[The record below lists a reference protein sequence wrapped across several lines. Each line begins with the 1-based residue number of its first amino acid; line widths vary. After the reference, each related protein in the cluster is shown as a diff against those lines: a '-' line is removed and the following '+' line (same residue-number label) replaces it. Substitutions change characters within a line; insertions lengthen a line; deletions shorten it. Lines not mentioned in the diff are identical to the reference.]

1 MPINITMPALSP
13 TMEEGNLSKW
23 LVKEGDKVAP
33 GDVIAEI
40 ETDKATMEVEAVDE
54 GTVAKIVV
62 PAGTEGVKV
71 NALIAVLAEEGED
84 VAAAAKGA
92 GAAPKAEAPKEE
104 PKPAEAKKEAAAPA
118 AAPAPA
124 RSEQPAVAP
133 AVNKGERVFASP
145 LARRI
150 AKDAGVDISAVK
162 GSGPHGRVIQRD
174 VEAALASGAAKAVSA
189 QAESAAA
196 PKPMSD
202 DAILKLFEDGS
213 YEVVPHDGMRK
224 TIARRLVESKQT
236 VPHFYLTIDCELDA
250 LLALRSQINA
260 AAPMLK
266 TEKGEVPAYKL
277 SVNDMVIK
285 ATALALRDVPEANVS
300 WTEGG
305 MIKHKCSDVGVA
317 VSIPGGLITPIV
329 RHAESKTLSVISNEM
344 KDMARRARD
353 RKLKPEEYQ
362 GGSTSVSNLGMFGV
376 KDFAAIIN
384 PPHATIF
391 AIGAGEERAVVKKGE
406 IKVATVMSVTLS
418 TDHRAVDG
426 ALAAEL
432 AQAFKRHIEN
442 PMGMLV

>member
-1 MPINITMPALSP
+1 
-13 TMEEGNLSKW
+13 MEEGNLSKW
-23 LVKEGDKVAP
+23 LVKEGDKVTS

-54 GTVAKIVV
+54 GVVAKLVV

-71 NALIAVLAEEGED
+71 NALIAILAEDGED
-84 VAAAAKGA
+84 VAEAAKGGDSA
-92 GAAPKAEAPKEE
+92 PAPKAEAAKEE
-104 PKPAEAKKEAAAPA
+104 PKKEVATAAPAKAEAPA

-124 RSEQPAVAP
+124 KNAE
-133 AVNKGERVFASP
+133 NKGDRVFASP

-150 AKDAGVDISAVK
+150 AKDAGVDVSAVK
-162 GSGPHGRVIQRD
+162 GTGPHGRVVQRD
-174 VEAALASGAAKAVSA
+174 VEAAIKSGGAKAA
-189 QAESAAA
+189 SAAPQAAASA
-196 PKPMSD
+196 PKPQSD
-202 DAILKLFEDGS
+202 DAILKLFEEGT
-213 YEVVPHDGMRK
+213 YEIVPHDGMRK

-250 LLALRSQINA
+250 LLALRSQINS
-260 AAPMLK
+260 AAPLTK

-277 SVNDMVIK
+277 SVNDLVIK
-285 ATALALRDVPEANVS
+285 AVALALRDIPEANVS

-305 MIKHKCSDVGVA
+305 MIKHKRADVGVA

-329 RHAESKTLSVISNEM
+329 RQSESKTLSAISNEM
-344 KDMARRARD
+344 KDLAKRARD
-353 RKLKPEEYQ
+353 RKLKPDEYQ

-391 AIGAGEERAVVKKGE
+391 AIGAGEQRAVVKNGE